1 MNMVW
6 EELKYWRSDDWKRV
20 EDRLNELDHRHIS
33 YNPRKSNIFQSLHI
47 TPFDSVKVAIIGQD
61 PYPNPDHATG
71 LAFSL
76 PESYILGHDCVRAP
90 QTWRNI
96 KRELCTDLHIP
107 SPETGSFVSWAEQGV
122 LLWNAISTCESWIP
136 LSHDW
141 EEYSSLTQEIIQS
154 LSKKESGVIFVFLGS
169 KARSYLEY
177 VKDGKVVCT
186 SHPSPRGAYQS
197 NPYLRIVP
205 FIGSRIFSTT
215 NAYLTEAK
223 KEPIDWRL

>member
-1 MNMVW
+1 MKWN
-6 EELKYWRSDDWKRV
+6 ELAYWRSDAWKKIQ
-20 EDRLNELDHRHIS
+20 EKLDDLSRTDGK
-33 YNPRKSNIFQSLHI
+33 YNPNRSSIFRALHL

-61 PYPNPDHATG
+61 PYPNPEHCTG

-76 PESYILGHDCVRAP
+76 PNNYDLKKAP
-90 QTWRNI
+90 STWLNI

-107 SPETGSFVSWAEQGV
+107 SPKTGSFESWAKQGV
-122 LLWNAISTCESWIP
+122 LLWNAIPTCEAWKP

-141 EEYSSLTQEIIQS
+141 EEYISLTQEIIQS
-154 LSKKESGVIFVFLGS
+154 LSKKESSIVFIFLGS
-169 KARSYLEY
+169 KARHYSEY
-177 VKDGKVVCT
+177 VKDGKVICT

-215 NAYLTEAK
+215 NDYLNQLGLDIINWK
-223 KEPIDWRL
+223 I